1 MYSRLNSSRDVAKP
15 PLYEH
20 RALLPFPKTTIALP
34 SPFLKTTI
42 APSSSS
48 HKQRSRLPPLSQTT
62 IAPPPL
68 PNNNDRALLSSPS
81 QNIDRA
87 SLPFQQTAIALSL
100 LFTKQRSRFPTLPKP
115 RSRFPTL
122 PKTAIAPSPLPKN
135 SDRAFLSFPK
145 PRSRLPSLSKNNN
158 DRASLSFPKKQAL
171 KASPTE
177 TSRFLL
183 FSFDR

>member
-100 LFTKQRSRFPTLPKP
+100 LFTKQRSRLLPLIQTAIALPSPPQNSDRAFSPSQKQ
-115 RSRFPTL
+115 RSRL
-122 PKTAIAPSPLPKN
+122 PLVPQTAIAPS
-135 SDRAFLSFPK
+135 
-145 PRSRLPSLSKNNN
+145 
-158 DRASLSFPKKQAL
+158 
-171 KASPTE
+171 
-177 TSRFLL
+177 
-183 FSFDR
+183 FSFQKQQ